1 MSKSDAKI
9 NKKEKGKK
17 KGKIKDDATELKGP
31 QNIKIF
37 TWQMDKFQVMLADSD
52 NIMVALMLEST
63 PSEAIK
69 KALINFTYQFETN
82 YEQPISNFRG
92 NLQVFKSAR
101 PLAEDIFNLFL
112 MQPQML
118 PLNFKKLK
126 HVKLDDEEKKL
137 IRTARTLQ
145 EERGYFFFTHL
156 INEHTKKYKINQNK
170 LFKMIFEL
178 HGKGVFIS
186 IPPERV
192 SKEIERH
199 YLFNLLCEIHGL
211 CDNDIN
217 ILLKDMMV
225 SSPESR
231 ELLINKVKEFKRKNM
246 SELVQKEILERNT
259 LRKKRTELF
268 EQIDGFLQ
276 AKDYSNVVNLF
287 DQIIEISNTLGDTKM
302 AQELSERSQRYRDAI
317 EQMSTLIP
325 QIRSARNEALN
336 KAELYELAGKY
347 VEAAE
352 SYKQAA
358 DYSMELDELE
368 AAKEYQE
375 HVERMLSLE
384 ELAKLRRSFGA

>member
-1 MSKSDAKI
+1 
-9 NKKEKGKK
+9 
-17 KGKIKDDATELKGP
+17 
-31 QNIKIF
+31 
-37 TWQMDKFQVMLADSD
+37 
-52 NIMVALMLEST
+52 
-63 PSEAIK
+63 
-69 KALINFTYQFETN
+69 
-82 YEQPISNFRG
+82 
-92 NLQVFKSAR
+92 
-101 PLAEDIFNLFL
+101 
-112 MQPQML
+112 
-118 PLNFKKLK
+118 
-126 HVKLDDEEKKL
+126 
-137 IRTARTLQ
+137 
-145 EERGYFFFTHL
+145 
-156 INEHTKKYKINQNK
+156 
-170 LFKMIFEL
+170 MIFEL

-211 CDNDIN
+211 CDNNIN

-246 SELVQKEILERNT
+246 CELVQKEILERNT

-276 AKDYSNVVNLF
+276 AKDYSNIVNLF
-287 DQIIEISNTLGDTKM
+287 DQIIEISNALGAVKM
-302 AQELSERSQRYRDAI
+302 AQELSERSQRYREAI

-384 ELAKLRRSFGA
+384 ELAKLRRSLGA